1 MKTIPVE
8 EYEPFGDEWK
18 KEISKMTKPM
28 LVNLLRK
35 KLIDLQN
42 FKYRPK
48 KLIDDNMKL
57 TAEQFLREK
66 LESEISSF
74 GDGTT
79 EFHTRDIEHLLKCL
93 EEKDNEIH
101 EFKNTKP
108 LIEEIEQQKM
118 QCSVYHNDI
127 LNLEGEKAGLI
138 DEIADLKSRLELSE
152 QKVKLNYNTAIDLES
167 KLKASGSVN
176 EGLKS
181 DVDFWKNKSFTLQQE
196 NLKHTL

>member
-1 MKTIPVE
+1 MYCSLGALAFLKLLCNPVLAKRNKTILTIKTETMKTKE
-8 EYEPFGDEWK
+8 EIAQW
-18 KEISKMTKPM
+18 I
-28 LVNLLRK
+28 
-35 KLIDLQN
+35 IDN
-42 FKYRPK
+42 RYPK
-48 KLIDDNMKL
+48 SENDKVSDFVMYHCIVDDIN
-57 TAEQFLREK
+57 
-66 LESEISSF
+66 
-74 GDGTT
+74 
-79 EFHTRDIEHLLKCL
+79 
-93 EEKDNEIH
+93 
-101 EFKNTKP
+101 KNTKP

-181 DVDFWKNKSFTLQQE
+181 DVDFLEK
-196 NLKHTL
+196 